1 MGSNSKVTR
10 FRKRRGINIGF
21 FVFLIIFIYVS
32 ISVYMFFTK
41 KHLSI
46 YEVKEGSTSD
56 DTVFTG
62 LIHRDEE
69 VFYTDA
75 AGYINY
81 YHKDQDR
88 IARNTTIYSIDESK
102 DTYDLINSNDSKIS
116 YSSSDLKELEKE
128 ISDFHNDYQEMDYLE
143 VYNIRNDI
151 ENTMLD
157 INNNYMLSNLQKVLK
172 SNGTSDVFRVVNSKS
187 SGIITYY
194 TDNLENVTKDN
205 ITTKDFKTDSY
216 KKTQLRTTNLL
227 ETGSPVYKL
236 VKSDD
241 WSILVP
247 LNKSQYNKLSEKD
260 SISITFTEDG
270 LTANATVA
278 VFKKDGNY
286 FAQLGLNKYMIDYIN
301 ERFVTIDLSLN
312 SAVGLKIP
320 VSSIVTKE
328 LYPIPEDYFTV
339 GGDSGSNGIVRES
352 YGKNGDV
359 NYVFVPA
366 DVYYNDGTYSY
377 VDSRLFDTGTWIYS
391 EKLKKRY
398 QVNKKKSFKG
408 VFNVNKGYAT
418 FRRIEVL
425 YENEEYCIV
434 KKDTQY
440 GLSVYDHIALDG
452 TTAVEQAIIY

>member
-1 MGSNSKVTR
+1 
-10 FRKRRGINIGF
+10 
-21 FVFLIIFIYVS
+21 
-32 ISVYMFFTK
+32 MFFTK